1 MVTIRDPF
9 AVGGSGGGGGT
20 PFPGFATTA
29 QAQAGSDSTVAMNPI
44 GTARYVRQVSNEE
57 NFTGFRRYTGSP
69 ASITVGHF
77 GFSAAPATP
86 PGVFAQTIHIRA
98 HNATEHASV
107 LSELVAGSYLLL
119 TQTSL
124 INTESRIAVVQ
135 EIPVSGSD
143 VPRIQAFAVSHIARG
158 TFQNDADCTL
168 DVIGAVKSL
177 SLKSYDHKF
186 QNGNDNLPWVSN
198 GWISVPHR
206 AGQTTVAADAEMELY
221 MSSRA
226 TGIMT
231 GISMVT
237 GWVTSSGDHS
247 GHLRVQYSTDNG
259 SSWTTAQTITNAYNS
274 NIQSNMPIT
283 MTTLI
288 RPRHFGKILVRW
300 QAQRVNGTWGL
311 DAQAAFAQEV

>member
-1 MVTIRDPF
+1 MVTTRDPF
-9 AVGGSGGGGGT
+9 AGGGGGGGGGT

-29 QAQAGSDSTVAMNPI
+29 QAQLGAEAGVASSPVRV
-44 GTARYVRQVSNEE
+44 AQYVRQVSNEE
-57 NFTGFRRYTGSP
+57 NFTGFTRYTGTI
-69 ASITVGHF
+69 ASIGLGQF
-77 GFSAAPATP
+77 GFSAAPANP
-86 PGVFAQTIHIRA
+86 PDVFAQTVHLRA
-98 HNATEHASV
+98 HNATEHANV
-107 LSELVAGSYLLL
+107 LKELGAGSYLLL
-119 TQTSL
+119 TQTPT
-124 INTESRIAVVQ
+124 INTESRIAVAQ
-135 EIPVSGSD
+135 AIPVPNSD
-143 VPRIQAFAVSHIARG
+143 VPRIQALAVSHIARG
-158 TFQNDADCTL
+158 TFGNDVNCTL

-247 GHLRVQYSTDNG
+247 GHLRVQYSTDSG
-259 SSWTTAQTITNAYNS
+259 STWTTAQTITNAYNA
-274 NIQSNMPIT
+274 NIQANLPIT
-283 MTTLI
+283 MTTVL

-311 DAQAAFAQEV
+311 DAQSAFAQEV